1 MKKIATAAFAAAVAL
16 TLAACGRSDSAK
28 DGAQADNVEM
38 PAEEAVGDIDAT
50 PVADASGAG
59 GADGATATATAS
71 ETAADTKPSGQ

>member
-1 MKKIATAAFAAAVAL
+1 MKKLATAAFAAAVAL

-50 PVADASGAG
+50 AVADASGAVSEES
-59 GADGATATATAS
+59 AVATPTAS
-71 ETAADTKPSGQ
+71 ETPANAKPSGQ